1 MTYDNQSHPS
11 FDELNDFVDDR
22 LTRAGR
28 LDVETHL
35 ALCSRCARDR
45 DRLEALLDQS
55 RSLAAEVE
63 PPAEIWFG
71 VHQRITGPSS
81 LGSRRR
87 VWLLA
92 AAALLLVA
100 VSSAVTALLVRHPQ
114 AVAVRQPAPAAPLA
128 TVRLPVAA
136 RAVDADYQAVIRELD
151 ESLAQRRAQLAP
163 ETIAKVEAS
172 LRVVDQAIG
181 EARHALAADPANR
194 DLVDLL
200 AASYERKLEL
210 LRRASELLPAT

>member
-1 MTYDNQSHPS
+1 MTYDNHSHPPFEQLS
-11 FDELNDFVDDR
+11 DFVD
-22 LTRAGR
+22 GR
-28 LDVETHL
+28 LAAASRLEIETHV
-35 ALCSRCARDR
+35 AFCSRCARAR

-55 RSLAAEVE
+55 RALPAEVA
-63 PPAEIWFG
+63 PPTEIWTA
-71 VHQRITGPSS
+71 VHQRIAPSRS
-81 LGSRRR
+81 LGARRA
-87 VWLLA
+87 WLLA
-92 AAALLLVA
+92 AAAVLLVA
-100 VSSAVTALLVRHPQ
+100 VSSAVTALLVRRPPT
-114 AVAVRQPAPAAPLA
+114 VAVRHEQPPAPLA
-128 TVRLPVAA
+128 VVRLPVVA

-172 LRVVDQAIG
+172 LRVVDEAIG
-181 EARHALAADPANR
+181 EARRALAADPANR

>member
-1 MTYDNQSHPS
+1 MTNDNQTHPS
-11 FDELNDFVDDR
+11 FEQLGDFVD
-22 LTRAGR
+22 GR
-28 LDVETHL
+28 LAPVQRLEIETHL
-35 ALCSRCARDR
+35 ALCSRCSGDR
-45 DRLEALLDQS
+45 DRLDALLDQS
-55 RSLAAEVE
+55 RALPAEIE
-63 PPAEIWFG
+63 PPAELWTS
-71 VHQRITGPSS
+71 VHHHIAARPS
-81 LGSRRR
+81 LGSRNA
-87 VWLLA
+87 WLLA

-100 VSSAVTALLVRHPQ
+100 VSSAVTALIVRRPQ
-114 AVAVRQPAPAAPLA
+114 TVAVRHEPAQSPVAP
-128 TVRLPVAA
+128 VRLPVAA

-151 ESLAQRRAQLAP
+151 ESLAQRRSQLAP

-181 EARHALAADPANR
+181 EARRALAADPANR

>member
-1 MTYDNQSHPS
+1 MTHDSQSHPS
-11 FDELNDFVDDR
+11 FEQLGDFVDGTLAPAAR
-22 LTRAGR
+22 LEI
-28 LDVETHL
+28 ETHL
-35 ALCSRCARDR
+35 ALCGRCARDR

-55 RSLAAEVE
+55 RALPAAIE
-63 PPAEIWFG
+63 PPAAVWAA
-71 VHQRITGPSS
+71 VHQGIVPTRSFG
-81 LGSRRR
+81 RRHA
-87 VWLLA
+87 WLLA
-92 AAALLLVA
+92 AAAVLLVA
-100 VSSAVTALLVRHPQ
+100 VSSAVTALLVRRPQ
-114 AVAVRQPAPAAPLA
+114 NVAVRHETAPVGPAA
-128 TVRLPVAA
+128 VRLPVAA

-181 EARHALAADPANR
+181 EARRALAADPANR

>member
-1 MTYDNQSHPS
+1 MTTDNQSHPS
-11 FDELNDFVDDR
+11 FEQLSDFVDGG
-22 LTRAGR
+22 LTPTSRHE
-28 LDVETHL
+28 LETHL
-35 ALCSRCARDR
+35 ALCARCARDR
-45 DRLEALLDQS
+45 HRLEALLDRS
-55 RSLAAEVE
+55 RGLPAEVA
-63 PPAEIWFG
+63 PPPDLWSAVRQQI
-71 VHQRITGPSS
+71 VPSPAS
-81 LGSRRR
+81 ASRRI
-87 VWLLA
+87 WLLA

-114 AVAVRQPAPAAPLA
+114 ALVVRHEDSAAPLA
-128 TVRLPVAA
+128 AVRLPVAA

-151 ESLAQRRAQLAP
+151 ESLAQRRAQLSP

-181 EARHALAADPANR
+181 EARRALAADPANR

>member
-1 MTYDNQSHPS
+1 MTPNNQSHPV
-11 FDELNDFVDDR
+11 FEQLDDFVDGR
-22 LTRAGR
+22 LTPVERR
-28 LDVETHL
+28 EIETHL

-55 RSLAAEVE
+55 RALPDEIA
-63 PPAEIWFG
+63 PPAEIWPA
-71 VHQRITGPSS
+71 VHQRMTAARP
-81 LGSRRR
+81 LRTRRAW
-87 VWLLA
+87 VLA

-100 VSSAVTALLVRHPQ
+100 ASSAVTALLVRRPPV
-114 AVAVRQPAPAAPLA
+114 VAVRHAEPSALVAA
-128 TVRLPVAA
+128 VVLPGSA

-151 ESLAQRRAQLAP
+151 QSLDQRRAQLAP

-172 LRVVDQAIG
+172 LRVVDEAIG
-181 EARHALAADPANR
+181 EARRALAADPANR

>member
-1 MTYDNQSHPS
+1 MTNDNQSHPS
-11 FDELNDFVDDR
+11 FEQLSDFADDG
-22 LTRAGR
+22 LTPEGR
-28 LDVETHL
+28 QEIETHL
-35 ALCSRCARDR
+35 ARCARCARDR
-45 DRLEALLDQS
+45 SRLETLLARSRALPDEVDPPTELWSAIQRQIVPA
-55 RSLAAEVE
+55 RSSA
-63 PPAEIWFG
+63 
-71 VHQRITGPSS
+71 T
-81 LGSRRR
+81 RR
-87 VWLLA
+87 VWFLA
-92 AAALLLVA
+92 AAAVLLVA
-100 VSSAVTALLVRHPQ
+100 VSSAVTARLVRRPT
-114 AVAVRQPAPAAPLA
+114 AVVVRHEETASPIAVL
-128 TVRLPVAA
+128 RLPVAA

-181 EARHALAADPANR
+181 EARRALAADPANR

>member
-1 MTYDNQSHPS
+1 MTHDNQSHPS

-22 LTRAGR
+22 LSPSSR

-55 RSLAAEVE
+55 QSLPAEVE
-63 PPAEIWFG
+63 PPAEIWSG
-71 VHQRITGPSS
+71 VHQRITGASA
-81 LGSRRR
+81 LGRHRA
-87 VWLLA
+87 WLLA
-92 AAALLLVA
+92 VAALLLVA
-100 VSSAVTALLVRHPQ
+100 VSSAVTALLLRRPQ
-114 AVAVRQPAPAAPLA
+114 TVAVRQPAPAAPLA
-128 TVRLPVAA
+128 AVRLPVAA

-163 ETIAKVEAS
+163 QTIAKVEAS

-210 LRRASELLPAT
+210 LRRATELLPST

>member
-1 MTYDNQSHPS
+1 MTNDNPSHPT
-11 FDELNDFVDDR
+11 FEELSDFVDGR
-22 LTRAGR
+22 LTAASGR
-28 LDVETHL
+28 ELETHL
-35 ALCSRCARDR
+35 ALCARCGHDR
-45 DRLEALLDQS
+45 DRLEALLHRS
-55 RSLAAEVE
+55 RAL
-63 PPAEIWFG
+63 PAEIAPPPEIWSA
-71 VHQRITGPSS
+71 VQQRMAAAPS
-81 LGSRRR
+81 LGTRR

-100 VSSAVTALLVRHPQ
+100 VSSAVTALLVRRPQ
-114 AVAVRQPAPAAPLA
+114 AVAVRRPEPAAPVA
-128 TVRLPVAA
+128 VVRLPVSA

-151 ESLAQRRAQLAP
+151 ESLAQRRSQLSPA
-163 ETIAKVEAS
+163 TIAKVEAS

-181 EARHALAADPANR
+181 EARRALAADPANR

>member
-1 MTYDNQSHPS
+1 MTQDKQSHPPFEQLS
-11 FDELNDFVDDR
+11 DLVD
-22 LTRAGR
+22 GR
-28 LDVETHL
+28 LAPASWRELEMHL
-35 ALCSRCARDR
+35 ALCERCARDR
-45 DRLEALLDQS
+45 NRLEALLARS
-55 RSLAAEVE
+55 RALPDEVE
-63 PPAEIWFG
+63 PPMELWTG
-71 VHQRITGPSS
+71 VRQGIAPTPWSGT
-81 LGSRRR
+81 RR

-100 VSSAVTALLVRHPQ
+100 VSSAVTALLVRRPQ
-114 AVAVRQPAPAAPLA
+114 MAVVRHEETTAIAA
-128 TVRLPVAA
+128 VRLPVAA

-151 ESLAQRRAQLAP
+151 ESLAQRRSQLSP
-163 ETIAKVEAS
+163 QTIAKVEAS

-181 EARHALAADPANR
+181 EARRALAADPANR

>member
-1 MTYDNQSHPS
+1 MTNDNQSHPS
-11 FDELNDFVDDR
+11 FEQLSDFLDGG
-22 LTRAGR
+22 LTPEARR
-28 LDVETHL
+28 EIETHL
-35 ALCSRCARDR
+35 ARCARCGRDR
-45 DRLEALLDQS
+45 DRLEALLV
-55 RSLAAEVE
+55 RTRALPAEVE
-63 PPAEIWFG
+63 PPAELWSA
-71 VHQRITGPSS
+71 VQRELLPAPASGT
-81 LGSRRR
+81 RR

-100 VSSAVTALLVRHPQ
+100 VSSAVTALLVRRPQ
-114 AVAVRQPAPAAPLA
+114 TVIVRHEETPTPTAV
-128 TVRLPVAA
+128 VRLPVAA

-172 LRVVDQAIG
+172 LRVVDQAIA
-181 EARHALAADPANR
+181 EARRALAADPANR

>member
-1 MTYDNQSHPS
+1 MTRDHQSHPS
-11 FDELNDFVDDR
+11 FEQLGDFVD
-22 LTRAGR
+22 GR
-28 LDVETHL
+28 LAPASRLEIETHL
-35 ALCSRCARDR
+35 ALCSHCARDR

-55 RSLAAEVE
+55 RALPAAIE
-63 PPAEIWFG
+63 PPTELWTA
-71 VHQRITGPSS
+71 VQQRIVPARS
-81 LGSRRR
+81 LGMRNA
-87 VWLLA
+87 WLLA

-100 VSSAVTALLVRHPQ
+100 VSSAVTALLVRRPQ
-114 AVAVRQPAPAAPLA
+114 NVAIRHEQAPAPTAVL
-128 TVRLPVAA
+128 RLPVAA

-151 ESLAQRRAQLAP
+151 ESLAQRRDQLAP

-181 EARHALAADPANR
+181 EARRALAADPANR

>member
-1 MTYDNQSHPS
+1 MINDNQSHPS
-11 FDELNDFVDDR
+11 FEQLSEFVDGG
-22 LTRAGR
+22 LTAEARHE
-28 LDVETHL
+28 LETHL
-35 ALCSRCARDR
+35 AHCARCARDR
-45 DRLEALLDQS
+45 DRLETLLAHSRALP
-55 RSLAAEVE
+55 AEVE
-63 PPAEIWFG
+63 PPAELWS
-71 VHQRITGPSS
+71 VVQRQIVPPPSS
-81 LGSRRR
+81 ATRR

-100 VSSAVTALLVRHPQ
+100 VSSAVTALLVRRPETI
-114 AVAVRQPAPAAPLA
+114 VVRREQPAAPMA
-128 TVRLPVAA
+128 VVRLPVAA

-151 ESLAQRRAQLAP
+151 EGLAQRRAQLSP

-181 EARHALAADPANR
+181 EARRALAADPANR

>member
-1 MTYDNQSHPS
+1 MTDHNQSHPS
-11 FDELNDFVDDR
+11 FEELGDFVD
-22 LTRAGR
+22 GR
-28 LDVETHL
+28 LAPASRLEIETHL

-45 DRLEALLDQS
+45 DRLEELLEQS
-55 RSLAAEVE
+55 RALPAEVE
-63 PPAEIWFG
+63 PPAELWNL
-71 VHQRITGPSS
+71 VHQRIVPAPPSS
-81 LGSRRR
+81 GMRNA
-87 VWLLA
+87 WLLA

-100 VSSAVTALLVRHPQ
+100 VTSTVTALLVRRPQ
-114 AVAVRQPAPAAPLA
+114 TIAVRHEPAPAAA
-128 TVRLPVAA
+128 AMLPVAA

-151 ESLAQRRAQLAP
+151 QTLAQRRSQLAP

-181 EARHALAADPANR
+181 EARRALAADPANR

>member
-1 MTYDNQSHPS
+1 MTHDNQSHPS
-11 FDELNDFVDDR
+11 FDALGDFVD
-22 LTRAGR
+22 GR
-28 LDVETHL
+28 LSPAKRREVETHL

-45 DRLEALLDQS
+45 ERLEALLDQTHA
-55 RSLAAEVE
+55 LAAEIE
-63 PPAEIWFG
+63 PPAELWSA
-71 VHQRITGPSS
+71 VHQRIASRQS
-81 LGSRRR
+81 LGARHA
-87 VWLLA
+87 WLLA

-100 VSSAVTALLVRHPQ
+100 VSSAVTALLVRRPQ
-114 AVAVRQPAPAAPLA
+114 TVAVRHEPTPAPPAAL
-128 TVRLPVAA
+128 RLPVAA

-172 LRVVDQAIG
+172 LRVVDQAIA
-181 EARHALAADPANR
+181 EARRALAADPANR

-210 LRRASELLPAT
+210 LRRASELLPST

>member
-1 MTYDNQSHPS
+1 MTNDNQSHPPFEQLS
-11 FDELNDFVDDR
+11 DFVDGR
-22 LTRAGR
+22 LTPAGR
-28 LDVETHL
+28 HEIETHL
-35 ALCSRCARDR
+35 ALCAPCAHDR
-45 DRLEALLDQS
+45 DRLEALLVQS
-55 RSLAAEVE
+55 RALPAEVA
-63 PPAEIWFG
+63 PPPEIWS
-71 VHQRITGPSS
+71 VVQQRIVPAPSA
-81 LGSRRR
+81 GRHR

-100 VSSAVTALLVRHPQ
+100 VSSAVTALLVRRPQ
-114 AVAVRQPAPAAPLA
+114 VVAVRHEEAAPPTA
-128 TVRLPVAA
+128 AVRLPVSA

-151 ESLAQRRAQLAP
+151 ESLAQRRAQLSP

-172 LRVVDQAIG
+172 LGVVDRAIG
-181 EARHALAADPANR
+181 EARRALAADPANR

>member
-1 MTYDNQSHPS
+1 MTHDTRSHPP
-11 FDELNDFVDDR
+11 FEQLGDFGD
-22 LTRAGR
+22 GR
-28 LDVETHL
+28 LSPAARLEIEAHL
-35 ALCSRCARDR
+35 ALCDRCARDR
-45 DRLEALLDQS
+45 DRLEALLDRS
-55 RSLAAEVE
+55 RALPAEVA
-63 PPAEIWFG
+63 PPADLWTA
-71 VHQRITGPSS
+71 VHQRIVPRPS
-81 LGSRRR
+81 LGARH

-100 VSSAVTALLVRHPQ
+100 VSSAVTALLVRRPPS
-114 AVAVRQPAPAAPLA
+114 VAVRHEPGPAQPAAL
-128 TVRLPVAA
+128 RLPVAA

-151 ESLAQRRAQLAP
+151 ESLAARRAQLAP

-181 EARHALAADPANR
+181 EARRALAADPANR

-210 LRRASELLPAT
+210 LRRASELLPST

>member
-1 MTYDNQSHPS
+1 MTRDNQSHPS
-11 FDELNDFVDDR
+11 FEQLGDFVD
-22 LTRAGR
+22 GR
-28 LDVETHL
+28 LAPASRLEVETHL
-35 ALCSRCARDR
+35 ALCSQCTRDR

-55 RSLAAEVE
+55 RGLPAEIE
-63 PPAEIWFG
+63 PPADLWTAL
-71 VHQRITGPSS
+71 HHRIVPAPS
-81 LGSRRR
+81 LGRRNA
-87 VWLLA
+87 WLLA
-92 AAALLLVA
+92 AAAVLLVA
-100 VSSAVTALLVRHPQ
+100 ASSAVTALLVRRPQ
-114 AVAVRQPAPAAPLA
+114 NVAVRHEQAPAPAAVL
-128 TVRLPVAA
+128 RLPVAA

-181 EARHALAADPANR
+181 EARRALAADPANR

>member
-1 MTYDNQSHPS
+1 MTHDNQSHPP
-11 FDELNDFVDDR
+11 FEQLCDFVDGG
-22 LTRAGR
+22 LTAASRR
-28 LDVETHL
+28 ELETHL
-35 ALCSRCARDR
+35 AHCARCARDR
-45 DRLEALLDQS
+45 DRLEALLDRS
-55 RSLAAEVE
+55 RAL
-63 PPAEIWFG
+63 PAEIAPPPAIWS
-71 VHQRITGPSS
+71 VVQQRMLRQS
-81 LGSRRR
+81 LGRRR

-100 VSSAVTALLVRHPQ
+100 VSSAVTALLVRPAHTI
-114 AVAVRQPAPAAPLA
+114 VVRRDEPAAPRATIRLA
-128 TVRLPVAA
+128 PPA

-151 ESLAQRRAQLAP
+151 ESLAQRRAQLSP

-181 EARHALAADPANR
+181 EARRALAADPANR

-210 LRRASELLPAT
+210 LRQASELLPAT

>member
-1 MTYDNQSHPS
+1 MTNDNQSHPPFEQLS
-11 FDELNDFVDDR
+11 DFVD
-22 LTRAGR
+22 GR
-28 LDVETHL
+28 LAHASRLEIETHV
-35 ALCSRCARDR
+35 ALCSRCTRDR
-45 DRLEALLDQS
+45 DRLESLLDQS
-55 RSLAAEVE
+55 RALPAEVA
-63 PPAEIWFG
+63 PPAEIWTA
-71 VHQRITGPSS
+71 VHQRIAPPRSAGAHR
-81 LGSRRR
+81 G
-87 VWLLA
+87 WLLA
-92 AAALLLVA
+92 AAAVLLVA
-100 VSSAVTALLVRHPQ
+100 VSSAVTALLVRRPQ
-114 AVAVRQPAPAAPLA
+114 AIAVRHERPPVPLA

-172 LRVVDQAIG
+172 LRIVDEAIG

-200 AASYERKLEL
+200 AASYEHKLEL

>member
-1 MTYDNQSHPS
+1 MTNDNQSHPP
-11 FDELNDFVDDR
+11 FEELGDFVD
-22 LTRAGR
+22 GR
-28 LDVETHL
+28 LSPAKRRELETHL

-45 DRLEALLDQS
+45 ERLEALLDQTHA
-55 RSLAAEVE
+55 LAAEIE
-63 PPAEIWFG
+63 PPAELWST
-71 VHQRITGPSS
+71 VHQRIASRPS
-81 LGSRRR
+81 LGARHA
-87 VWLLA
+87 WLLA

-100 VSSAVTALLVRHPQ
+100 VSSAVTALLVRRPQ
-114 AVAVRQPAPAAPLA
+114 NVAVRHESSPGTPAAL
-128 TVRLPVAA
+128 RLPVAA

-181 EARHALAADPANR
+181 EARRALAADPANR